1 MNEVEWDVT
10 AGLGLSR
17 RCFCP
22 FLLPPAPPP
31 PLLASA
37 LAFRLDWGSVSPGL
51 LGGSHM
57 TSAWRGRAEV
67 GSGGEN
73 EDQTQALSRHL
84 LPASRQV
91 TWQVALPR

>member
-1 MNEVEWDVT
+1 
-10 AGLGLSR
+10 
-17 RCFCP
+17 
-22 FLLPPAPPP
+22 
-31 PLLASA
+31 
-37 LAFRLDWGSVSPGL
+37 
-51 LGGSHM
+51 M

-84 LPASRQV
+84 LPASRRV

>member
-22 FLLPPAPPP
+22 FLLLPPPPP

-37 LAFRLDWGSVSPGL
+37 LAFRLDWSSVSPGL

-67 GSGGEN
+67 GSGGRMKTKLRPFP
-73 EDQTQALSRHL
+73 DTC
-84 LPASRQV
+84 
-91 TWQVALPR
+91 